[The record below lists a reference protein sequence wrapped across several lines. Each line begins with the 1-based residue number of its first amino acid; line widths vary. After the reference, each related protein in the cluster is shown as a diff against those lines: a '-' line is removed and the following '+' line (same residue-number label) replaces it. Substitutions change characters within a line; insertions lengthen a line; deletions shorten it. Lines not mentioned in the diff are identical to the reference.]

1 MLFRPWKVLLGAVNP
16 PLRCCCSA
24 VVSRI
29 RYLNRLKQD
38 DDVCAEALQRAQILL
53 FHRLSP
59 LLQQTERGTFR
70 AVALTSSE
78 VLALLERLGSDR
90 TKLKE
95 SVLIGCSEQDQ
106 VQFCL
111 DVGELDPVAVEE
123 ACDGAFVDLK
133 KGLFVLRTSE
143 APLLAKAQALL
154 RWHHTSRFCA
164 ATGQP
169 TCRNQAGTQRVSSSG
184 SVLLPSG
191 ESGHAPSCASHSVL
205 RALRPAQMSPVAI
218 VLVSDGQRCLL
229 ARQPAF
235 PPGMYSA
242 LAGFCELG
250 ESLEETASR
259 EVAEEVGLE
268 VHSVSYSCSQH
279 WPFPHSSFMLGCHAL
294 VSPAHTQL
302 HVDQAELEDA
312 RWFSLQDVTSA
323 LQVRGLPQRG
333 HAPPLW
339 LPPKQAIA
347 NRLITEWAEH
357 QR

>member
-1 MLFRPWKVLLGAVNP
+1 T
-16 PLRCCCSA
+16 
-24 VVSRI
+24 

-111 DVGELDPVAVEE
+111 DVGKNSAFPPAGSGELDPVAVEE

-184 SVLLPSG
+184 SVLLPS
-191 ESGHAPSCASHSVL
+191 
-205 RALRPAQMSPVAI
+205 AQMSPVAI

-357 QR
+357 QRGSQKGG